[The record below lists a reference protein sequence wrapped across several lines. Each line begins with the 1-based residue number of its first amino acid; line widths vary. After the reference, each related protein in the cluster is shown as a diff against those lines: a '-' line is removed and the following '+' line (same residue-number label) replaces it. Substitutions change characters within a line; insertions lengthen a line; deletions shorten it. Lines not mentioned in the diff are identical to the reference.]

1 MNESPTTGSKTTHS
15 VCARCGSALGSSE
28 STEESCVSCLLH
40 TALGGDDIEHA
51 GRPHRFDQYEL
62 ITDETGAPVEL
73 GRGAMGVTYKAFDT
87 NLRCEVALKVIH
99 PRFLADE
106 SSRARFLS
114 EARAAAQ
121 LRHRNIASVFHL
133 GSEHGEYFY
142 TMELVEGETIENR
155 VRRKG
160 PIDCTT
166 ALDIT
171 LQVAR
176 ALIAAGDRKFVHR
189 DVKPSN
195 VMLCTEADGAI
206 VAKLIDFGLVRGI
219 TEKFA
224 PASASPVR
232 QLANRPNSFS
242 GGSHEVAPR
251 PVRTGFIGTPH
262 YASPEQFAGEK
273 TDARSDIYSLGVTL
287 WFMLTGKLPYDRIRD
302 EIRQKQVGNALPLAQ
317 LKGVS
322 RGVVDLI
329 KRMLQ
334 ADPAKRPQS
343 PAVLKEQ
350 LHKCIAAIDAAKQKQ
365 RRRFAYSA
373 LAAVAIVI
381 AALGASYILQ
391 RKPVTSAAS
400 EIAAEK
406 SIAVLPFTNLLEE
419 SDGAYIADG
428 MRAQIVA
435 RLGKIA
441 NLKVVSGSS
450 AQRYENAPKNPAQVA
465 ADLGVAD
472 LLEGSVRKLGEKFQ
486 IAVRLIDGKNGA
498 ELWTQSYQRTF
509 PEIIQVESEVARQTA
524 GALGLKLTE
533 PEIHAINRP
542 ATSNPLANE
551 AYLKGRYVWLQRTPD
566 SYRQAREY
574 FEQAIALDSNYALA
588 YAGLA
593 DAYQFLGAFN
603 LPDRKENYDKAKS
616 AYGRA
621 LELDPT
627 LAEAHATAGLVAMN
641 YDWDWS
647 LAEQELRRAIA
658 LNPNEALFYDWY
670 AEYLMAVGK
679 ANESIDNIERA
690 HELDPFSIIIN
701 SDVGKLLFF
710 ARLYDQA
717 EAQLKETLRM
727 DPAFME
733 AHVWLGT
740 VYLMKQR
747 FDEAIAEF
755 KIGEVNGLQGLMA
768 YAHGKAG
775 RKTEARQM
783 LEATKKLI
791 AQRGDMDNVWL
802 TCAYIGMG
810 EKDRAIACLEQDC
823 ENHATVAVSLKSN
836 PLFDSLRSDPR
847 FIELMHRVHLT
858 PGQSAASE
866 IVPEKSIAVL
876 PFENLSDEKEQAF
889 FAGGVQDGILTDL
902 AQIADLKV
910 ISRTSVTHYKTGIAR
925 NLAEIGW
932 QLDVAHVVEGSVKR
946 SGNHVHV
953 YAQLLDVRTNRRLW
967 EQTYD
972 GNLSNVF
979 AIHSEIAKAIAEQ
992 LHVTLSP
999 VENNAIERQP
1009 TSNITAF
1016 DLYTRAKSLL
1026 VKEGIDNSK
1035 AILLPAID
1043 QLNQAIARDPT
1054 FLDAYCLVAWA
1065 HDLLY
1070 FVGDDHTPAR
1080 LALAE
1085 AAIEEASHL
1094 RPEAGET
1101 HLARAWNL
1109 HWGHLDY
1116 NGALAELE
1124 IAHRSL
1130 PNDEQIPR
1138 LAGYIYRR
1146 QGRWEESA
1154 RSLERAIDLDPRN
1167 VGTLQQIALSYGHLS
1182 RYAEEERA
1190 LDRVLAIDPND
1201 IATRLERAGIEM
1213 DWKADTR
1220 PLHQAIGSVRATNPA
1235 ALPTVADSWLICAL
1249 AERDFA
1255 AANEALI
1262 TCSPEEAPLSNQGIH
1277 FSRPLIQGV
1286 IARMKKEDDKARTA
1300 FTAARME
1307 QEKIIQAQPDYGP
1320 ALCVLGLIDAALGRK
1335 EEALREGRR
1344 AVELLP
1350 VEKDALDGPLM
1361 IKYLAMIA
1369 AWVGDNDLA
1378 CEQLAIAVHSPSGPS
1393 YGALKLLPWWDPL
1406 RGDPR
1411 FEKIVA
1417 SLAPGGSAGGE
1428 NVPDKSIAVLPFEN
1442 LSNDREDASFADGVQ
1457 DDLLT
1462 KLAKIADLK
1471 VISRSSVMQYREQ
1484 HNTREIGDA
1493 LGVSH
1498 VLEGSVRKTGAWLH
1512 INAQLIDTHT
1522 DTHVWA
1528 EEYDRDLKDLFVIQS
1543 EIAQKVAE
1551 QLHARLSPAE
1561 KLAIERPPSADLA
1574 AFDLYSRA
1582 KNLVL
1587 AWSFSI
1593 GDRESLSQAAD
1604 LLNQAVAHDPTF
1616 FQAYCQLAWVHDEL
1630 YHFRLDRTPERLAL
1644 ADAAIN
1650 AAFRLRPDAGEAHL
1664 ARAAHLYRGYLNCD
1678 GALAELETAR
1688 RTLPN
1693 DARLYDLKGCI
1704 ERRRPGGNEEE
1715 ALRDFEQA
1723 VRLDPRNVLI
1733 LEQTALSYDDLRRYA
1748 DEEAILDRVLALNPN
1763 DAETKVERAVVE
1775 FDWKAD
1781 VRPLH
1786 KTLDE
1791 IRVRNP
1797 TDLENVADSWLACA
1811 LAERDTA
1818 AAETASAALGEN
1830 GFGNETIKFGRHF
1843 REGLMARMTKDDPKP
1858 ALLSQPHERNRRK

>member
-1 MNESPTTGSKTTHS
+1 MNETQRVESKARQP
-15 VCARCGSALGSSE
+15 VCAQCGSRLSSTDGTE
-28 STEESCVSCLLH
+28 SCCVSCLLRA
-40 TALGGDDIEHA
+40 ALG
-51 GRPHRFDQYEL
+51 
-62 ITDETGAPVEL
+62 DEDSTMLADHIASTNMSSLPMIAGAPVEL

-133 GSEHGEYFY
+133 GTEQGEYFY

-176 ALIAAGDRKFVHR
+176 ALIATGDRKFVHR

-224 PASASPVR
+224 PVSASPVR
-232 QLANRPNSFS
+232 QLAGRPNPSS

-287 WFMLTGKLPYDRIRD
+287 WFMLTGKLPYDGIRD

-317 LKGVS
+317 LKGVP
-322 RGVVDLI
+322 RGVIDLI
-329 KRMLQ
+329 RRML
-334 ADPAKRPQS
+334 AVDPAKRPQS

-381 AALGASYILQ
+381 AALGGSYILQ

-406 SIAVLPFTNLLEE
+406 SIAVLPFANLLEE

-450 AQRYENAPKNPAQVA
+450 AQRYENAPENPAQVA

-498 ELWTQSYQRTF
+498 ELWTQSYERTF

-542 ATSNPLANE
+542 ATSNPIANE

-574 FEQAIALDSNYALA
+574 FEQAIALDSSYALA

-616 AYGRA
+616 AYRRA

-647 LAEQELRRAIA
+647 LAERELRRAIA

-710 ARLYDQA
+710 ARLYEQA

-733 AHVWLGT
+733 AHVWLGI

-783 LEATKKLI
+783 LEATKKLM

-802 TCAYIGMG
+802 ACAYTGMG

-836 PLFDSLRSDPR
+836 PLFDSLRSEPR
-847 FIELMHRVHLT
+847 FIDLMRRVHLT

-876 PFENLSDEKEQAF
+876 PFENLSDDKAHPF
-889 FAGGVQDGILTDL
+889 FADGVQDDILTKL
-902 AQIADLKV
+902 AKVADLKV
-910 ISRTSVTHYKTGIAR
+910 ISRTSVMQYRGKQDLR
-925 NLAEIGW
+925 QIG
-932 QLDVAHVVEGSVKR
+932 QVLGVSHVLEGTVRR
-946 SGNHVHV
+946 SGGKVHV
-953 YAQLLDVRTNRRLW
+953 NAQLVDARTDTHAWAEEYDRDVN
-967 EQTYD
+967 E
-972 GNLSNVF
+972 VF
-979 AIHSEIAKAIAEQ
+979 AIESELAQSIANRLGAKVSAGE
-992 LHVTLSP
+992 TL
-999 VENNAIERQP
+999 AMQERP
-1009 TSNITAF
+1009 TKDLVAY
-1016 DLYTRAKSLL
+1016 DLYTRARNLILAATFADNVRRNYLL
-1026 VKEGIDNSK
+1026 QAAD
-1035 AILLPAID
+1035 L
-1043 QLNQAIARDPT
+1043 LNQAVTRDPS
-1054 FLDAYCLVAWA
+1054 FFQAYCQLAQV
-1065 HDLLY
+1065 HDRIY
-1070 FVGDDHTPAR
+1070 FRGYDHTPER

-1085 AAIEEASHL
+1085 AAVQAASRL
-1094 RPEAGET
+1094 RPDAGET
-1101 HLARAWNL
+1101 HLARAENL
-1109 HWGHLDY
+1109 YAGHLDY
-1116 NGALAELE
+1116 DGALAELDV
-1124 IAHRSL
+1124 ARQSL
-1130 PNDEQIPR
+1130 PNDARIFHLVGSIQ
-1138 LAGYIYRR
+1138 RR
-1146 QGRWEESA
+1146 QGHWDEST
-1154 RSLERAIDLDPRN
+1154 RNLERAVALNPRDLEEVR
-1167 VGTLQQIALSYGHLS
+1167 QIAISYDFFR
-1182 RYAEEERA
+1182 RYAEEASLLNRA
-1190 LDRVLAIDPND
+1190 LAIEPNHVEMKD
-1201 IATRLERAGIEM
+1201 VRALLEVE
-1213 DWKADTR
+1213 WKADTQ
-1220 PLHQAIGSVRATNPA
+1220 PLHKAIEEIRARNP
-1235 ALPTVADSWLICAL
+1235 DSMRAIASDWLLCAL
-1249 AERDFA
+1249 AERNA
-1255 AANEALI
+1255 AAAKEALKAGGE
-1262 TCSPEEAPLSNQGIH
+1262 TPFNDLLTNRLFVEGL
-1277 FSRPLIQGV
+1277 
-1286 IARMKKEDDKARTA
+1286 IARMTKNDQEARAA
-1300 FTAARME
+1300 FTAARVE
-1307 QEKIIQAQPDYGP
+1307 QEKIVQAQPNYGP
-1320 ALCVLGLIDAALGRK
+1320 ALCVLGLIDASLGRK
-1335 EEALREGRR
+1335 AEALREGRR
-1344 AVELLP
+1344 AIELAS
-1350 VEKDALDGPLM
+1350 VKKDAVSSPLM
-1361 IKYLAMIA
+1361 IQYLALIA
-1369 AWVGDNDLA
+1369 AWTGDKDLA
-1378 CEQLAIAVHSPSGPS
+1378 CEQLAIAVRPPSILS
-1393 YGALKLLPWWDPL
+1393 YGELKLLPWWDPL

-1411 FEKIVA
+1411 FEQIVA
-1417 SLAPGGSAGGE
+1417 SLAP
-1428 NVPDKSIAVLPFEN
+1428 K
-1442 LSNDREDASFADGVQ
+1442 
-1457 DDLLT
+1457 
-1462 KLAKIADLK
+1462 
-1471 VISRSSVMQYREQ
+1471 
-1484 HNTREIGDA
+1484 
-1493 LGVSH
+1493 
-1498 VLEGSVRKTGAWLH
+1498 
-1512 INAQLIDTHT
+1512 
-1522 DTHVWA
+1522 
-1528 EEYDRDLKDLFVIQS
+1528 
-1543 EIAQKVAE
+1543 
-1551 QLHARLSPAE
+1551 
-1561 KLAIERPPSADLA
+1561 
-1574 AFDLYSRA
+1574 
-1582 KNLVL
+1582 
-1587 AWSFSI
+1587 
-1593 GDRESLSQAAD
+1593 
-1604 LLNQAVAHDPTF
+1604 
-1616 FQAYCQLAWVHDEL
+1616 
-1630 YHFRLDRTPERLAL
+1630 
-1644 ADAAIN
+1644 
-1650 AAFRLRPDAGEAHL
+1650 
-1664 ARAAHLYRGYLNCD
+1664 
-1678 GALAELETAR
+1678 
-1688 RTLPN
+1688 
-1693 DARLYDLKGCI
+1693 
-1704 ERRRPGGNEEE
+1704 
-1715 ALRDFEQA
+1715 
-1723 VRLDPRNVLI
+1723 
-1733 LEQTALSYDDLRRYA
+1733 
-1748 DEEAILDRVLALNPN
+1748 
-1763 DAETKVERAVVE
+1763 
-1775 FDWKAD
+1775 
-1781 VRPLH
+1781 
-1786 KTLDE
+1786 
-1791 IRVRNP
+1791 
-1797 TDLENVADSWLACA
+1797 
-1811 LAERDTA
+1811 
-1818 AAETASAALGEN
+1818 
-1830 GFGNETIKFGRHF
+1830 
-1843 REGLMARMTKDDPKP
+1843 
-1858 ALLSQPHERNRRK
+1858 

>member
-1 MNESPTTGSKTTHS
+1 MKTIQRS
-15 VCARCGSALGSSE
+15 EGRPPPIVCAQCGSQFSSVDD
-28 STEESCVSCLLH
+28 TETFCATCLLH
-40 TALGGDDIEHA
+40 TALSDEDVDYTP
-51 GRPHRFDQYEL
+51 RPHQFDQYEL
-62 ITDETGAPVEL
+62 ITGNNGAPVEL
-73 GRGAMGVTYKAFDT
+73 GRGAMGVTYKALDT

-99 PRFLADE
+99 PRYLADKP
-106 SSRARFLS
+106 SRARFLS

-133 GSEHGEYFY
+133 GSERGEYFY
-142 TMELVEGETIENR
+142 AMELVDGETIEDR
-155 VRRKG
+155 VRREG
-160 PIDCTT
+160 PIDCPI
-166 ALDIT
+166 ALDIA
-171 LQVAR
+171 LQITR
-176 ALIAAGDRKFVHR
+176 ALIATGTRQFVHR

-195 VMLCTEADGAI
+195 VMLCSEADGAI
-206 VAKLIDFGLVRGI
+206 VAKLIDFGLVRDI
-219 TEKFA
+219 TDQ
-224 PASASPVR
+224 SAI
-232 QLANRPNSFS
+232 
-242 GGSHEVAPR
+242 GS

-262 YASPEQFAGEK
+262 YASPEQFAGER

-287 WFMLTGKLPYDRIRD
+287 WFMLTGKLPYDGIRD

-317 LKGVS
+317 LKGVP

-350 LHKCIAAIDAAKQKQ
+350 LHKCIAAIDAEKQKQ

-373 LAAVAIVI
+373 LAAAAIVI

-406 SIAVLPFTNLLEE
+406 SIAVLPFANLLEE

-435 RLGKIA
+435 RLGKIP

-533 PEIHAINRP
+533 PEIHAITRP

-783 LEATKKLI
+783 LEATKKLL

-823 ENHATVAVSLKSN
+823 ENHATAAVALKSN
-836 PLFDSLRSDPR
+836 PLLDPLRSEPR

-876 PFENLSDEKEQAF
+876 PFENLSDDKAHPF
-889 FAGGVQDGILTDL
+889 FADGVQDDILTKL
-902 AQIADLKV
+902 AKVADLKV
-910 ISRTSVTHYKTGIAR
+910 ISRTSVMQYRGKQDLR
-925 NLAEIGW
+925 QIG
-932 QLDVAHVVEGSVKR
+932 QVLGVSHVLEGTVRPSNGK
-946 SGNHVHV
+946 VHV
-953 YAQLLDVRTNRRLW
+953 NARLVDSRTGTDVW
-967 EQTYD
+967 AEEYD
-972 GNLSNVF
+972 RDLNEVF
-979 AIHSEIAKAIAEQ
+979 AIESELAQSIANRLGAKVSAGE
-992 LHVTLSP
+992 TL
-999 VENNAIERQP
+999 AMQERP
-1009 TSNITAF
+1009 TKDLVAY
-1016 DLYTRAKSLL
+1016 DLYTRARNLILAATFADNVRRNYLL
-1026 VKEGIDNSK
+1026 QAAE
-1035 AILLPAID
+1035 L
-1043 QLNQAIARDPT
+1043 LNQAVTRDPS
-1054 FLDAYCLVAWA
+1054 FFQAYCQLAQV
-1065 HDLLY
+1065 HDRIY
-1070 FVGDDHTPAR
+1070 FRGYDHTPER
-1080 LALAE
+1080 LALAG
-1085 AAIEEASHL
+1085 AAVQAASRL
-1094 RPEAGET
+1094 RTDAGET
-1101 HLARAWNL
+1101 HLARAENL
-1109 HWGHLDY
+1109 YAGHLDY
-1116 NGALAELE
+1116 DGALAELDV
-1124 IAHRSL
+1124 ARQSL
-1130 PNDEQIPR
+1130 PNDARIFHLVGSIQ
-1138 LAGYIYRR
+1138 RR
-1146 QGRWEESA
+1146 QGHWDEST
-1154 RSLERAIDLDPRN
+1154 RNLERAVALNPRDLEEVR
-1167 VGTLQQIALSYGHLS
+1167 QIAISYDFFR
-1182 RYAEEERA
+1182 RYAEEASLLDRA
-1190 LDRVLAIDPND
+1190 LAIEPNHVEMKD
-1201 IATRLERAGIEM
+1201 VRALLEVE
-1213 DWKADTR
+1213 WKADTQ
-1220 PLHQAIGSVRATNPA
+1220 PLHKAIEEIRARNP
-1235 ALPTVADSWLICAL
+1235 DSMRTIASDWLLCAL
-1249 AERDFA
+1249 AERNA
-1255 AANEALI
+1255 AAAKEAL
-1262 TCSPEEAPLSNQGIH
+1262 TAGGETPFNDLPTNRLFVEGL
-1277 FSRPLIQGV
+1277 
-1286 IARMKKEDDKARTA
+1286 IARMTKNDQEARAA
-1300 FTAARME
+1300 FTAARVE
-1307 QEKIIQAQPDYGP
+1307 QEKIVQAQPNYGP
-1320 ALCVLGLIDAALGRK
+1320 ALCVLGLIDASLGRK
-1335 EEALREGRR
+1335 AEALREGRS
-1344 AVELLP
+1344 AIELASLK
-1350 VEKDALDGPLM
+1350 KDAVSSPLM
-1361 IKYLAMIA
+1361 IQYLALIA
-1369 AWVGDNDLA
+1369 AWTGDKDLA
-1378 CEQLAIAVHSPSGPS
+1378 CEQLLVAVRPPSILS
-1393 YGALKLLPWWDPL
+1393 YGELKLLPWWDPL

-1417 SLAPGGSAGGE
+1417 SLAP
-1428 NVPDKSIAVLPFEN
+1428 K
-1442 LSNDREDASFADGVQ
+1442 
-1457 DDLLT
+1457 
-1462 KLAKIADLK
+1462 
-1471 VISRSSVMQYREQ
+1471 
-1484 HNTREIGDA
+1484 
-1493 LGVSH
+1493 
-1498 VLEGSVRKTGAWLH
+1498 
-1512 INAQLIDTHT
+1512 
-1522 DTHVWA
+1522 
-1528 EEYDRDLKDLFVIQS
+1528 
-1543 EIAQKVAE
+1543 
-1551 QLHARLSPAE
+1551 
-1561 KLAIERPPSADLA
+1561 
-1574 AFDLYSRA
+1574 
-1582 KNLVL
+1582 
-1587 AWSFSI
+1587 
-1593 GDRESLSQAAD
+1593 
-1604 LLNQAVAHDPTF
+1604 
-1616 FQAYCQLAWVHDEL
+1616 
-1630 YHFRLDRTPERLAL
+1630 
-1644 ADAAIN
+1644 
-1650 AAFRLRPDAGEAHL
+1650 
-1664 ARAAHLYRGYLNCD
+1664 
-1678 GALAELETAR
+1678 
-1688 RTLPN
+1688 
-1693 DARLYDLKGCI
+1693 
-1704 ERRRPGGNEEE
+1704 
-1715 ALRDFEQA
+1715 
-1723 VRLDPRNVLI
+1723 
-1733 LEQTALSYDDLRRYA
+1733 
-1748 DEEAILDRVLALNPN
+1748 
-1763 DAETKVERAVVE
+1763 
-1775 FDWKAD
+1775 
-1781 VRPLH
+1781 
-1786 KTLDE
+1786 
-1791 IRVRNP
+1791 
-1797 TDLENVADSWLACA
+1797 
-1811 LAERDTA
+1811 
-1818 AAETASAALGEN
+1818 
-1830 GFGNETIKFGRHF
+1830 
-1843 REGLMARMTKDDPKP
+1843 
-1858 ALLSQPHERNRRK
+1858 

>member
-1 MNESPTTGSKTTHS
+1 MNEGPTTGSKTTHS

-28 STEESCVSCLLH
+28 STEEFCASCLLQ
-40 TALGGDDIEHA
+40 TALGGDDIEYA
-51 GRPHRFDQYEL
+51 GAPRRFDQYEL
-62 ITDETGAPVEL
+62 ITDEAGAPVEL

-195 VMLCTEADGAI
+195 VVLCTEADGAI

-232 QLANRPNSFS
+232 QLAGRPNSSS
-242 GGSHEVAPR
+242 GGSHEVAAR

-287 WFMLTGKLPYDRIRD
+287 WFMLTGKLPYDGIRD
-302 EIRQKQVGNALPLAQ
+302 EIRQKQVGKALPLAQ
-317 LKGVS
+317 LKGVP

-406 SIAVLPFTNLLEE
+406 SIAVLPFANLLEE

-450 AQRYENAPKNPAQVA
+450 AQRYENAPENPAQVA

-498 ELWTQSYQRTF
+498 ELWTQSYERTF

-616 AYGRA
+616 AYRRA

-701 SDVGKLLFF
+701 SDVGKLLFL

-733 AHVWLGT
+733 AHVWLGI

-783 LEATKKLI
+783 LEATKKLL

-836 PLFDSLRSDPR
+836 PLFDPLRSDPR

-866 IVPEKSIAVL
+866 IAPEKSIAVL
-876 PFENLSDEKEQAF
+876 PFENLSDEKEHTF
-889 FAGGVQDGILTDL
+889 FADGVQDDVLTKL
-902 AQIADLKV
+902 AKVADLKV
-910 ISRTSVTHYKTGIAR
+910 ISRTSVMQYRGKQDSR
-925 NLAEIGW
+925 QIG
-932 QLDVAHVVEGSVKR
+932 QVLGVSHVLEGTVRR
-946 SGNHVHV
+946 SGGRVHV
-953 YAQLLDVRTNRRLW
+953 NAQLVDARTDTHAWAEEYDRDVN
-967 EQTYD
+967 E
-972 GNLSNVF
+972 VF
-979 AIHSEIAKAIAEQ
+979 AIESELAQSIANRLGAKVSAGE
-992 LHVTLSP
+992 TL
-999 VENNAIERQP
+999 AMQERP
-1009 TSNITAF
+1009 TKDLVAY
-1016 DLYTRAKSLL
+1016 DLYTRARNLILAATFADNVRRNYLL
-1026 VKEGIDNSK
+1026 QAAD
-1035 AILLPAID
+1035 L
-1043 QLNQAIARDPT
+1043 LNQAVTRDPS
-1054 FLDAYCLVAWA
+1054 FFQAYCQLAQV
-1065 HDLLY
+1065 HDRIY
-1070 FVGDDHTPAR
+1070 FRGYDHTPER

-1085 AAIEEASHL
+1085 AAVQAASRL
-1094 RPEAGET
+1094 RPDAGET
-1101 HLARAWNL
+1101 HLARAENL
-1109 HWGHLDY
+1109 YAGHLDY
-1116 NGALAELE
+1116 DGALAELDV
-1124 IAHRSL
+1124 ARQSL
-1130 PNDEQIPR
+1130 PNDARIFHLVGSIQ
-1138 LAGYIYRR
+1138 RR
-1146 QGRWEESA
+1146 QGHWDEST
-1154 RSLERAIDLDPRN
+1154 RNLERAVALNPRDLEEVR
-1167 VGTLQQIALSYGHLS
+1167 QIAISYDFFR
-1182 RYAEEERA
+1182 RYAEEAYLLDRA
-1190 LDRVLAIDPND
+1190 LAIEPNHVEMKD
-1201 IATRLERAGIEM
+1201 VRALLEVE
-1213 DWKADTR
+1213 WKADTQ
-1220 PLHQAIGSVRATNPA
+1220 PLHKAIEEIRARNP
-1235 ALPTVADSWLICAL
+1235 DSMRAIASDWLLCAL
-1249 AERDFA
+1249 AERNA
-1255 AANEALI
+1255 AAAKEALKAGGE
-1262 TCSPEEAPLSNQGIH
+1262 TPFNDLPTNRLFVEGL
-1277 FSRPLIQGV
+1277 
-1286 IARMKKEDDKARTA
+1286 IARMTKNDQEARAA
-1300 FTAARME
+1300 FTAARVE
-1307 QEKIIQAQPDYGP
+1307 QEKIVQAQPNYGP
-1320 ALCVLGLIDAALGRK
+1320 ALCVLGLIDASLGRK
-1335 EEALREGRR
+1335 AEALREGRR
-1344 AVELLP
+1344 AIELAS
-1350 VEKDALDGPLM
+1350 VKKDAVSSPLM
-1361 IKYLAMIA
+1361 IQYLALIA
-1369 AWVGDNDLA
+1369 AWTGDKDLA
-1378 CEQLAIAVHSPSGPS
+1378 CEQLLVAVRPPSILS
-1393 YGALKLLPWWDPL
+1393 YGELKLLPWWDPL

-1417 SLAPGGSAGGE
+1417 SLAP
-1428 NVPDKSIAVLPFEN
+1428 K
-1442 LSNDREDASFADGVQ
+1442 
-1457 DDLLT
+1457 
-1462 KLAKIADLK
+1462 
-1471 VISRSSVMQYREQ
+1471 
-1484 HNTREIGDA
+1484 
-1493 LGVSH
+1493 
-1498 VLEGSVRKTGAWLH
+1498 
-1512 INAQLIDTHT
+1512 
-1522 DTHVWA
+1522 
-1528 EEYDRDLKDLFVIQS
+1528 
-1543 EIAQKVAE
+1543 
-1551 QLHARLSPAE
+1551 
-1561 KLAIERPPSADLA
+1561 
-1574 AFDLYSRA
+1574 
-1582 KNLVL
+1582 
-1587 AWSFSI
+1587 
-1593 GDRESLSQAAD
+1593 
-1604 LLNQAVAHDPTF
+1604 
-1616 FQAYCQLAWVHDEL
+1616 
-1630 YHFRLDRTPERLAL
+1630 
-1644 ADAAIN
+1644 
-1650 AAFRLRPDAGEAHL
+1650 
-1664 ARAAHLYRGYLNCD
+1664 
-1678 GALAELETAR
+1678 
-1688 RTLPN
+1688 
-1693 DARLYDLKGCI
+1693 
-1704 ERRRPGGNEEE
+1704 
-1715 ALRDFEQA
+1715 
-1723 VRLDPRNVLI
+1723 
-1733 LEQTALSYDDLRRYA
+1733 
-1748 DEEAILDRVLALNPN
+1748 
-1763 DAETKVERAVVE
+1763 
-1775 FDWKAD
+1775 
-1781 VRPLH
+1781 
-1786 KTLDE
+1786 
-1791 IRVRNP
+1791 
-1797 TDLENVADSWLACA
+1797 
-1811 LAERDTA
+1811 
-1818 AAETASAALGEN
+1818 
-1830 GFGNETIKFGRHF
+1830 
-1843 REGLMARMTKDDPKP
+1843 
-1858 ALLSQPHERNRRK
+1858 